1 MESRFGK
8 FTGLLIGISRGI
20 QKIKNVEME
29 KLGLK
34 GKQAVALFQLYC
46 SGGLTAS
53 ELCMAC
59 DEDKAATSRVVKEL
73 EEAGFVFVEVGG
85 QKKYR
90 NKIKLTQKGETLA
103 KIVAEKIES
112 MVEFAGLGV
121 KDREKLYEML
131 EQILTNIQKICSQDD
146 GELGGKND

>member
-1 MESRFGK
+1 MESRFGR
-8 FTGLLIGISRGI
+8 FTSLLIGISRGI

-53 ELCMAC
+53 QLCAAC

-73 EEAGFVFVEVGG
+73 ETAGFVFVENGG

-90 NKIKLTQKGETLA
+90 NKIKLTQKGEELA
-103 KIVAEKIES
+103 KVVAEKIES
-112 MVEFAGLGV
+112 MVEIAGLDE
-121 KDREKLYEML
+121 KAREQLYEML
-131 EQILTNIQKICSQDD
+131 EKILTNIKKIC
-146 GELGGKND
+146 NDSEN